1 MATDQNRKT
10 GADPAA
16 KADSKSAGTAVD
28 PGPYEAIVVSHV
40 QGTRMGQLLVYIPDF
55 GGEKTD
61 PNNQIVVSYCSPF
74 YGTTYGTDQQDS
86 SATAPDAQ
94 FTTGQ
99 SYGMWM
105 VPPDIGNKVL
115 VVFAAG
121 SRDRGYWIGCIYDSA
136 SHHMVPAIGRNIG
149 GENNSLPP
157 TPADQLTPSINS
169 NSNLPVVEGYSGDP
183 TAYTPDGILS
193 TKRYLHEYQAGILVM
208 QGLDQDV
215 IRGAISS
222 SSLREAPSNV
232 YGISTPGPSVTGTTP
247 QVTATEG
254 ENPAQAVVAR
264 QGGHTF
270 VMDDG
275 DVNGVDQLIRLRTSG
290 GHQILMN
297 DSASILYIA
306 SSSGQQWMEFSDDG
320 SISMYATGGFNLRS
334 SGPMNYH
341 SDSAIFINSNDIIS
355 INGVN
360 GVEITSS
367 NTVDVLGLQ
376 KVSLGTNG
384 TLSASAGG
392 GASVISG
399 AALTLSGSGDT
410 NIMGSTINLNN
421 SGPASA
427 PTIPDIVTNSL
438 PDVSYNGTNWTF
450 NPDVITS
457 ICTVAPAHE
466 PWIDP
471 TTGSRPTPATN

>member
-1 MATDQNRKT
+1 
-10 GADPAA
+10 
-16 KADSKSAGTAVD
+16 
-28 PGPYEAIVVSHV
+28 
-40 QGTRMGQLLVYIPDF
+40 
-55 GGEKTD
+55 
-61 PNNQIVVSYCSPF
+61 
-74 YGTTYGTDQQDS
+74 
-86 SATAPDAQ
+86 
-94 FTTGQ
+94 
-99 SYGMWM
+99 
-105 VPPDIGNKVL
+105 
-115 VVFAAG
+115 
-121 SRDRGYWIGCIYDSA
+121 
-136 SHHMVPAIGRNIG
+136 
-149 GENNSLPP
+149 
-157 TPADQLTPSINS
+157 
-169 NSNLPVVEGYSGDP
+169 
-183 TAYTPDGILS
+183 
-193 TKRYLHEYQAGILVM
+193 
-208 QGLDQDV
+208 
-215 IRGAISS
+215 
-222 SSLREAPSNV
+222 
-232 YGISTPGPSVTGTTP
+232 
-247 QVTATEG
+247 
-254 ENPAQAVVAR
+254 
-264 QGGHTF
+264 
-270 VMDDG
+270 
-275 DVNGVDQLIRLRTSG
+275 
-290 GHQILMN
+290 MN

-360 GVEITSS
+360 GVEITRS